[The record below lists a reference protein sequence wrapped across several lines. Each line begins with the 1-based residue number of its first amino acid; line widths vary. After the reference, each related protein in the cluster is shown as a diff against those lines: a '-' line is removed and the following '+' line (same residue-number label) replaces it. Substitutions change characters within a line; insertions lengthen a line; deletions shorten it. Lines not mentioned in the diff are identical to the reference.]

1 MLDIPYSSVISNKRK
16 DFELALMGMTQEVK
30 NARYSKPLQGE
41 IYIERLIIE
50 DRCWHIEIQQ
60 TYKLLPNQD
69 SASTFGDPF
78 RSFIWSLESW
88 F

>member
-1 MLDIPYSSVISNKRK
+1 MHCVSTADFQRKNVLDIPYSSVISNKRK

-60 TYKLLPNQD
+60 TY
-69 SASTFGDPF
+69 
-78 RSFIWSLESW
+78 
-88 F
+88 

>member
-1 MLDIPYSSVISNKRK
+1 MSEGNGALRNSVRPLDAQP
-16 DFELALMGMTQEVK
+16 
-30 NARYSKPLQGE
+30 PLPR
-41 IYIERLIIE
+41 ERLIIE

-78 RSFIWSLESW
+78 RSFICSLESW